1 MEKVRISTQKAPMPS
16 GWYSQAYKLGNMVY
30 TAGVTAADPLT
41 QEIVSPGNIEKQTE
55 QVLKN
60 LQEILVAAGTDLN
73 HVIKTLVFVSDINKF
88 NEFNEIYKKFFP
100 VDTPVRSTVEVGN
113 FLNGMEVEIEAI
125 AVIE

>member
-88 NEFNEIYKKFFP
+88 NEFNEIYK
-100 VDTPVRSTVEVGN
+100 
-113 FLNGMEVEIEAI
+113 
-125 AVIE
+125 

>member
-100 VDTPVRSTVEVGN
+100 VDPPVRSTVEVGN